1 METAQSDQEAR
12 RLIFRAGIL
21 AAAAA
26 LSIYA
31 VSRSPQQQSIQTPEP
46 SASSFTREQVR
57 RFRGD
62 IAMTGAAGSRSEWG
76 TWAYLGWDA
85 KTRAEFRAKYRAEG
99 YTHVALNLALDYDD
113 FYPRFDF
120 RSDPPHV
127 RAGLQEL
134 IDAGLVPVLSAAQA
148 ETYGRFER
156 FDLARALKD
165 LDSILPRIVDLVP
178 VAWSGWESSDFM
190 TAEQHRAILRKL
202 RQHLPNAYIGVQ
214 PGRSPS
220 GGLIHPGSKSTDA
233 ARFWGELRGVVDV
246 LFFEPSMETFEADDW
261 RERLYDELMGASA
274 RVHGR
279 LRDVPS
285 VFPFPPHRSTDPYRE
300 RWTRAAPVAKVDVVY
315 FEGPAYQRWSS
326 EKKREAGAIALKVPG
341 VVGCMD
347 GCPRER

>member
-1 METAQSDQEAR
+1 M
-12 RLIFRAGIL
+12 IFRIGIL

-26 LSIYA
+26 ISLYA
-31 VSRSPQQQSIQTPEP
+31 VSRVPWPQPGRQPETP
-46 SASSFTREQVR
+46 AASFTREEVR

-62 IAMTGAAGSRSEWG
+62 IAMTGEAGSRSEWG

-85 KTRAEFRAKYRAEG
+85 KKRAAFREKYRSEG
-99 YTHVALNLALDYDD
+99 YTHVAFNLALDYDD

-120 RSDPPHV
+120 RSDVPHI
-127 RAGLQEL
+127 RTGLQEL
-134 IDAGLVPVLSAAQA
+134 IDARLVPVLSAAQA

-165 LDSILPRIVDLVP
+165 LDSILPRIADLVP
-178 VAWSGWESSDFM
+178 AAWSGWESSDFM
-190 TAEQHRAILRKL
+190 TAEQHWAILRKL
-202 RQHLPNAYIGVQ
+202 RQHLPNACIGVQ
-214 PGRSPS
+214 PGRSPR
-220 GGLIHPGSKSTDA
+220 GGLIHPESRTIDA
-233 ARFWGELRGVVDV
+233 PRFWRELHGVVDV
-246 LFFEPSMETFEADDW
+246 LFFEPSMETFEADNW
-261 RERLYDELMGASA
+261 RERLYDELMTASA

-279 LRDVPS
+279 LQDVPS

-300 RWTRAAPVAKVDVVY
+300 KWTRAAPVAKVDLVY

-326 EKKREAGAIALKVPG
+326 DRKREAGGIAMKVPG